1 MELTGEVK
9 HRRQESVVE
18 AKVVGALP
26 ITSVKKERA
35 IGLTS

>member
-26 ITSVKKERA
+26 KKERA

>member
-1 MELTGEVK
+1 MKLNIGGK
-9 HRRQESVVE
+9 KVE

-26 ITSVKKERA
+26 ITSAKKERA